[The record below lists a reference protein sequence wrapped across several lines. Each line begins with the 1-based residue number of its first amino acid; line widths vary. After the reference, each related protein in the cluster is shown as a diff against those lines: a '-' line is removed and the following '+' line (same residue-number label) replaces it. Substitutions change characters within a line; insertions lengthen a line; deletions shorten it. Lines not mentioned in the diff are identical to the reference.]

1 MDERQIPL
9 RVCAHAILFEIS
21 ACRIYIPGQN
31 LAQGV
36 YTSQM
41 LS

>member
-1 MDERQIPL
+1 MDGRQIPL
-9 RVCAHAILFEIS
+9 RVCAHAILFEVS
-21 ACRIYIPGQN
+21 GGHIYIPGQN

-36 YTSQM
+36 YTSQL

>member
-1 MDERQIPL
+1 MDESQIPL
-9 RVCAHAILFEIS
+9 RVCVHAVVFEAS
-21 ACRIYIPGQN
+21 GGHIYIPGQN

-36 YTSQM
+36 YTNQL